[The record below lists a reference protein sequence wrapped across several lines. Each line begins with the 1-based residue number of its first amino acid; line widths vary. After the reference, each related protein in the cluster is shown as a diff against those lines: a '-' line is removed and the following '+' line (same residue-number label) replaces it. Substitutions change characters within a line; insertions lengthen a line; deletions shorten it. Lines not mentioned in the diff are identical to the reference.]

1 MLNDNLNGL
10 KKFGKFKSLRLK
22 QESIGIILDRIIDT
36 YSNVGKFI
44 LGGISM
50 YSYIKYLSSML
61 ENEKEIH
68 VRNNESLDK
77 ISEILQEEL
86 RREDISEE
94 EKKDIYKLLSQISFI
109 HRDSQIKKPKHVT
122 SRLISSM
129 GIVGSVT
136 VALGSVFIHNKYK
149 TKR

>member
-1 MLNDNLNGL
+1 MISDDLNGL
-10 KKFGKFKSLRLK
+10 KKFGKFKSLKLK
-22 QESIGIILDRIIDT
+22 RDSIDIILDRIIGI
-36 YSNVGKFI
+36 YSNIGKFV
-44 LGGISM
+44 LGGLSM
-50 YSYIKYLSSML
+50 YSYIKYLSSIL

-68 VRNNESLDK
+68 IRNNESLDK

-86 RREDISEE
+86 RREDISQE

-122 SRLISSM
+122 SRLISTM

-136 VALGSVFIHNKYK
+136 VTLGSVFIHNKYK